1 MSATP
6 NLFQALIDNIPSPV
20 YYKDVRGVY
29 VIVNKAFREYF
40 GMQGDPFIG
49 KDIFSLPIRRENAR
63 MHHSADL
70 ELLKEP
76 GSKMYE
82 VRWTRDDGSICYELV
97 KKATITGP
105 DGKIAGIVG
114 LLMDISEQKNMEAE
128 VLRSRN
134 LQSLAMLAGGIAHDF
149 NNLLMAIV
157 GNLSLAK
164 LNTSKNMSAAEYI
177 DEAERI
183 TFLGKSLTQQLLTFS
198 RGGNPITRII
208 ELESFVTSAAKD
220 IFRGTPIRCVFDI
233 PPGTFS
239 VEADREQ
246 LRQVFENVLRNA
258 KDAMPAGGAITVK
271 ARNIRLAPD
280 DRLPLMEENYVRVSI
295 ADEGVGIL
303 PEDIPRVFDPYYT
316 TKVMGA
322 EKGVGLGLAI
332 SYAIIKKHGGNITLE
347 STRGRGSVFHIDLP
361 AYNQGISAEKLA
373 QESRASKKTG
383 RVLLL
388 DDETLI
394 LEIAREL
401 LNYLGYA
408 ATTAQSGEEA
418 VSLFNQAIKLNEPFD
433 AVILDLAVPGGM
445 GGKEVVRELLRADPN
460 VKAIISSGY
469 LTDPIIENYK
479 EYGFAEV
486 LTKPY
491 DADELDRKLQKIIQG

>member
-1 MSATP
+1 MRP
-6 NLFQALIDNIPSPV
+6 
-20 YYKDVRGVY
+20 
-29 VIVNKAFREYF
+29 
-40 GMQGDPFIG
+40 
-49 KDIFSLPIRRENAR
+49 ENAEVHR
-63 MHHSADL
+63 KADL

-82 VRWTRDDGSICYELV
+82 LQWVKNDGSICHQLV

-128 VLRSRN
+128 VSRSRN
-134 LQSLAMLAGGIAHDF
+134 LESLATLAGGIAHDF

-164 LNTSKNMSAAEYI
+164 LNVSKNINAAEYI

-183 TFLGKSLTQQLLTFS
+183 TFLGKNLTQQLLTFS
-198 RGGNPITRII
+198 RGGNPVRRII
-208 ELESFVTSAAKD
+208 ELESIVASVAKD
-220 IFRGTPIRCVFDI
+220 ILRGTAITCVFDI
-233 PPGTFS
+233 PPGVHS
-239 VEADREQ
+239 IEADREQ
-246 LRQVFENVLRNA
+246 LRQVFENILRNSR
-258 KDAMPAGGAITVK
+258 DAMPAGGKITVK
-271 ARNIRLAPD
+271 VSNIRLAPD
-280 DRLPLMEENYVRVSI
+280 DRLPLIQENYVRISI
-295 ADEGVGIL
+295 IDEGVGIL

-347 STRGRGSVFHIDLP
+347 STRGHGTAFHIDLP
-361 AYNQGISAEKLA
+361 AYGSDVSADRTAED
-373 QESRASKKTG
+373 RPSKKTG
-383 RVLLL
+383 RILLL
-388 DDETLI
+388 DDEALI
-394 LEIAREL
+394 LEIAQEL
-401 LNYLGYA
+401 LNYLGYTA
-408 ATTAQSGEEA
+408 ITAQSGEEA
-418 VSLFNQAIKLNEPFD
+418 VTLFNQAVKLNEPFD

-445 GGKEVVRELLRADPN
+445 GGKEVMRELLRADPD

-469 LTDPIIENYK
+469 LTDPIIQNYK

-491 DADELDRKLQKIIQG
+491 DAGELERKLHKIIDG